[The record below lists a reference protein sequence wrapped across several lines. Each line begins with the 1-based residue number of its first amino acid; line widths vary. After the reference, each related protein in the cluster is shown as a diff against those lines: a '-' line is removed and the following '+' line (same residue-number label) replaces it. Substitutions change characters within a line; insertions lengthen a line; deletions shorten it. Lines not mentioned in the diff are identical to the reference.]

1 VCVTRIESWQES
13 ETVLTYSTVL
23 LPRGLDLVV
32 FISDLLQESE
42 CRPTVLLPRGLDLVV
57 FISDLLQE
65 SECRPTVL
73 LPGLDLVVCI
83 SALLP

>member
-1 VCVTRIESWQES
+1 MCVTRIESWQES

-42 CRPTVLLPRGLDLVV
+42 CRPTVLLPGLDLVV

-65 SECRPTVL
+65 YECRPTVL
-73 LPGLDLVVCI
+73 LPGLDLVVVI
-83 SALLP
+83 SDLLP